1 MSTPKVRLYIRV
13 VLPDGTRSFLDPVFS
28 GNQKLKEGWAI
39 LDEQPQRFDEAD
51 YYLRYLK
58 NGKRSF
64 ESVGSDAQQALT
76 AKRRTEL
83 RLQAAA
89 DGIEIPADEH
99 RAGLGSVPASSRPLL
114 DCIADYIAETKAH
127 KSAKTLSAYSE
138 TLLTFLES
146 ADQRKDTP
154 EERRTLEDHLENPS
168 AHVQGM
174 TIEGISRTDLLKYKT
189 SLEKR
194 GNSPR
199 TVSNRI
205 DYFQIFLHH
214 FGLPSLLK
222 GKDKPKYTAKK
233 VRGYNGVELG
243 KMFDQAT
250 TDEADLLHFL
260 LCTGTREGEM
270 RFACWSD
277 VDLVAKTYTVTEHRQ
292 LGFIPKDKE
301 EGTIPLPDVLV
312 DRLIARRK
320 RYPKTQLIFL
330 SKENSPEG
338 HALRIVKRLAL
349 RAGVNCGHCVN
360 KQGKSCATHPVCYHV
375 FLHKLRKTYATT
387 LHNNGVSAR
396 TIMGFLR
403 HSELNTTLRYLAD
416 GDDEQTRAK
425 VNATFN
431 SFGGGAA

>member
-1 MSTPKVRLYIRV
+1 MMKASLYIRV
-13 VLPDGTRSFLDPVFS
+13 RMPDGKYLTTKPVFS
-28 GNQKLKEGWAI
+28 AKGRIRPGYALIDGTAE
-39 LDEQPQRFDEAD
+39 RFDSAS
-51 YYLRYLK
+51 YVLRY
-58 NGKRSF
+58 GKTW
-64 ESVGSDAQQALT
+64 ETVGDEANDALT
-76 AKRRTEL
+76 ALERKNHEL
-83 RLQAAA
+83 KSVKLGISVEPSAAPTRSLPVA
-89 DGIEIPADEH
+89 KGRSLVESIRSYMDE
-99 RAGLGSVPASSRPLL
+99 V
-114 DCIADYIAETKAH
+114 KAH
-127 KSAKTLSAYSE
+127 KSKKTVFAYTE
-138 TLLTFLES
+138 TLLSFVES
-146 ADQRKDTP
+146 IDRDSSVDRQPLKHYLD
-154 EERRTLEDHLENPS
+154 NPS
-168 AHVQGM
+168 ARLQTM
-174 TIEGISRTDLLKYKT
+174 TIEGITRTDMLGYKT
-189 SLEKR
+189 FLEKR

-243 KMFDQAT
+243 KMFEQAT
-250 TDEADLLHFL
+250 IDEADLLHFL

-270 RFACWSD
+270 QFACWSD

-312 DRLIARRK
+312 DRMIARRK
-320 RYPKTQLIFL
+320 RYPKSQLIFL
-330 SKENSPEG
+330 TKENSPEG

-416 GDDEQTRAK
+416 GDDEQTRATINK
-425 VNATFN
+425 TFN
-431 SFGGGAA
+431 GFGGGAA